1 MASNIPAHGQPAGCR
16 NIRNFQ
22 IKPEC
27 QAGAS
32 GVNNPWRDCI
42 VPREY
47 TIAWAAHD
55 RQLLSKMKANLY
67 LNSGTG
73 EFTLAAD
80 SPIVTESLLSM
91 TKDFGV
97 GDIDNVS

>member
-1 MASNIPAHGQPAGCR
+1 
-16 NIRNFQ
+16 
-22 IKPEC
+22 
-27 QAGAS
+27 
-32 GVNNPWRDCI
+32 
-42 VPREY
+42 
-47 TIAWAAHD
+47 
-55 RQLLSKMKANLY
+55 MKANLY